1 MAEEISKDMGKPI
14 QYILPG
20 LLQFF
25 LTKRKENMPTMLI
38 LVMIML
44 HYFPGFKKTPRISSW
59 VKMITGKEP
68 NSFAKFVMTNRGNV
82 QWQTLLI

>member
-1 MAEEISKDMGKPI
+1 MAEEFSKGMGKPI

-25 LTKRKENMPTMLI
+25 LIKRKENMQTMPI

-44 HYFPGFKKTPRISSW
+44 HYSSGFQKTPRISSW
-59 VKMITGKEP
+59 VKIITGKEP
-68 NSFAKFVMTNRGNV
+68 NSFAKFVMTNRSNL

>member
-1 MAEEISKDMGKPI
+1 MAEEFSKGMGKPI
-14 QYILPG
+14 QYILPVS
-20 LLQFF
+20 LQFF

-44 HYFPGFKKTPRISSW
+44 HYFSGFQKTPRISSW
-59 VKMITGKEP
+59 VKIITGKEP